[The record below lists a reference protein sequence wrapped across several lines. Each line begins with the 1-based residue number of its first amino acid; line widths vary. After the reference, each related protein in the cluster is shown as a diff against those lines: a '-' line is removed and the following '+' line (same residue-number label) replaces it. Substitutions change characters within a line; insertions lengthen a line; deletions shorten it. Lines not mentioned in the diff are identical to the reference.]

1 MFIPSGAPL
10 PPEIH
15 KHERE
20 YRANRIRQGSTS
32 DPITALLSIFV
43 ILGVAVFRM
52 LRWGFRKLSLRRP
65 AARAS
70 SQDAVVQQI
79 DAAESTQTWK
89 SRS

>member
-1 MFIPSGAPL
+1 MYIPSGPPL

-32 DPITALLSIFV
+32 DPITALFSIFV
-43 ILGVAVFRM
+43 ILGVATFRL
-52 LRWGFRKLSLRRP
+52 LRWGFRKLTFRRVVTQT
-65 AARAS
+65 A

-79 DAAESTQTWK
+79 EVAEDTQTWK
-89 SRS
+89 TRS

>member
-43 ILGVAVFRM
+43 IIFVAAFRM
-52 LRWGFRKLSLRRP
+52 LRWGFRKISFR
-65 AARAS
+65 RAS
-70 SQDAVVQQI
+70 TRTAPQDAVVPQI
-79 DAAESTQTWK
+79 EVAEDTQTWK

>member
-43 ILGVAVFRM
+43 ILFVAVFRM
-52 LRWGFRKLSLRRP
+52 LRWGLRKLTLRRAVTQTAP
-65 AARAS
+65 EE
-70 SQDAVVQQI
+70 AVVQQI
-79 DAAESTQTWK
+79 EVVEDTQTWK

>member
-1 MFIPSGAPL
+1 MFSPSGAPL

-32 DPITALLSIFV
+32 DPITALFSIFV
-43 ILGVAVFRM
+43 ILCVAVFRL
-52 LRWGFRKLSLRRP
+52 LRWGFRKLTLRKP
-65 AARAS
+65 AIQTA
-70 SQDAVVQQI
+70 SQDDAVQQT
-79 DAAESTQTWK
+79 DVVEDTHTWK

>member
-32 DPITALLSIFV
+32 DPITALFSIFV
-43 ILGVAVFRM
+43 ILCVAVFRM
-52 LRWGFRKLSLRRP
+52 LRWGFRKLTLKRGVTQ
-65 AARAS
+65 AG

-79 DAAESTQTWK
+79 EVVEDTQTWK

>member
-32 DPITALLSIFV
+32 DPITALFSIFV
-43 ILGVAVFRM
+43 ILCVALFRM
-52 LRWGFRKLSLRRP
+52 LRWGFRKLTLRKAVTQT
-65 AARAS
+65 AAQNTAP
-70 SQDAVVQQI
+70 QQVEVI
-79 DAAESTQTWK
+79 EDKQTWK